1 MGVVKEVSF
10 VTVNQSIRGV
20 NAGVVTFGASSL
32 IETLNTGVETLLACV
47 LLPDREETF
56 GTF

>member
-10 VTVNQSIRGV
+10 ITVNQSVRGV
-20 NAGVVTFGASSL
+20 NAGIVTFGASSL
-32 IETLNTGVETLLACV
+32 IKALNTGVETLFACV

-56 GTF
+56 GTL